1 MPLRSPRYLNR
12 TDFYD
17 HADYHDIEIPRRVEI
32 VARTSTNR
40 SGGAKLG
47 LQSIG
52 VPFGIEGQLGDS
64 VELQSAYVLEVGEKS
79 SFSKV
84 LDAMENEEQ
93 AALTALPFQGG
104 RDQRWAASRNQLVEL
119 TGTMKL
125 SPVSSIGKIMNVMLQ
140 LVGHRDVDLDEVF
153 LKPSSETAGRPSL
166 DVADAESLDADES
179 AVLTDSENIP
189 AQAHEIFKAV
199 YLRNEIPEIPTLFKL
214 ELDEE
219 DAPWSVFI
227 NCEPGHFVGDGAA
240 ATDSIEGEVTVVGV
254 VREFVGDD
262 PSDGFISTEPW
273 TLYGWERTMRAMLRP
288 RMDDLVESLIPQF
301 DPEWQAGDESFYI
314 KGPAVVIDAVAIF

>member
-17 HADYHDIEIPRRVEI
+17 HADYHDIDIPRRVEI
-32 VARTSTNR
+32 LARTSTNR

-52 VPFGIEGQLGDS
+52 LPIGLEGQLGDS

-79 SFSKV
+79 SFSRV
-84 LDAMENEEQ
+84 LDAMEDEGQ
-93 AALTALPFQGG
+93 AALTRLPLPGG
-104 RDQRWAASRNQLVEL
+104 EDQRWVTSRDQLVEL

-125 SPVSSIGKIMNVMLQ
+125 SPVSSIGKIMNVMFQ
-140 LVGHRDVDLDEVF
+140 LVGHKDIDLNEIF
-153 LKPSSETAGRPSL
+153 SRPSSEATGRPSP
-166 DVADAESLDADES
+166 DEADGENLAADEPT
-179 AVLTDSENIP
+179 APTDPENIP
-189 AQAHEIFKAV
+189 AQAQEIFKAV

-254 VREFVGDD
+254 VREFVGED

-273 TLYGWERTMRAMLRP
+273 TLHGWERTMRAMLRT
-288 RMDDLVESLIPQF
+288 RMDDLVQSLIPQF
-301 DPEWQAGDESFYI
+301 DPGWQAGDESYYI

>member
-1 MPLRSPRYLNR
+1 MPLRNPRYLNR
-12 TDFYD
+12 ADFYD
-17 HADYHDIEIPRRVEI
+17 HADYHDIEIPRRVEL

-40 SGGAKLG
+40 SGGVKLG

-52 VPFGIEGQLGDS
+52 VPFGLEGQLGDS

-84 LDAMENEEQ
+84 LDAMENEDQ
-93 AALTALPFQGG
+93 AALTALPLQGG
-104 RDQRWAASRNQLVEL
+104 GGQRWVASRDQLVEM

-140 LVGHRDVDLDEVF
+140 LVGHKDVDIDDLF
-153 LKPSSETAGRPSL
+153 SRSSMDAAGRPSS
-166 DVADAESLDADES
+166 DGADEEGVDADEPR
-179 AVLTDSENIP
+179 AAAAPEDIP
-189 AQAHEIFKAV
+189 VQAQEILKAV
-199 YLRNEIPEIPTLFKL
+199 YLRNEIPEIPTLFKF

-227 NCEPGHFVGDGAA
+227 NCEPSHFVGDGPA

-254 VREFVGDD
+254 VRELVGDD
-262 PSDGFISTEPW
+262 PSDGFISTERW
-273 TLYGWERTMRAMLRP
+273 TLHGWERTMRAMLRV
-288 RMDDLVESLIPQF
+288 RMDDLVDSLIPQLHS
-301 DPEWQAGDESFYI
+301 EWGAADASYYI

>member
-52 VPFGIEGQLGDS
+52 VPFGLEGQLGDS

-84 LDAMENEEQ
+84 LDAMEKEKQ
-93 AALTALPFQGG
+93 AALTTLPLQGEG
-104 RDQRWAASRNQLVEL
+104 DQRWVASRNQLVEL

-125 SPVSSIGKIMNVMLQ
+125 SSVSSVGKIMNVMLQ

-153 LKPSSETAGRPSL
+153 LKPSSETAERSML
-166 DVADAESLDADES
+166 DGADAESLDANES
-179 AVLTDSENIP
+179 SVLTDSENIP
-189 AQAHEIFKAV
+189 AQAQEIFKAV

-227 NCEPGHFVGDGAA
+227 NCEPGYFVGDGAA

-273 TLYGWERTMRAMLRP
+273 TLHGWERTMRAMLRT

-301 DPEWQAGDESFYI
+301 DSEWQAGDESFYI

>member
-17 HADYHDIEIPRRVEI
+17 HADYYDIEIPRRVEI
-32 VARTSTNR
+32 VARTSTSR

-52 VPFGIEGQLGDS
+52 VPFGLEGQLGDS

-84 LDAMENEEQ
+84 LDAMEDEEQ
-93 AALTALPFQGG
+93 AALAMLPLPGG
-104 RDQRWAASRNQLVEL
+104 GDQRWVTSRNQLVEM
-119 TGTMKL
+119 TGTLKL
-125 SPVSSIGKIMNVMLQ
+125 SPVSSVGKIMNVMLQ
-140 LVGHRDVDLDEVF
+140 LVGHKDIDLDELF
-153 LKPSSETAGRPSL
+153 SRPSM
-166 DVADAESLDADES
+166 DAARRPSPEGTDDENMDADEPWDTT
-179 AVLTDSENIP
+179 APEDIP
-189 AQAHEIFKAV
+189 AQAQEILRAV

-214 ELDEE
+214 ALDEE

-227 NCEPGHFVGDGAA
+227 NCEPSHFVGDGAA

-262 PSDGFISTEPW
+262 PSDGFISTERW
-273 TLYGWERTMRAMLRP
+273 TLHGWERTMRAMLRT
-288 RMDDLVESLIPQF
+288 RMDDLVDSLIPQF
-301 DPEWQAGDESFYI
+301 DSEWEAGDASYYI